1 MPDLSH
7 STSDTPSPASQR
19 RLPALWGKLLENR
32 SGPLLIALIAYIV
45 IIALIEP
52 NFLSLYNIRNVMLQ
66 VSVAGI
72 VTVGMTLMIIAG
84 QIDLSVGF
92 LVSLAACV
100 MATLLKLDMPVMV
113 IVAAGLG
120 LCVTLQAIAG
130 YIISRLKLEPF
141 IVTLGL
147 MAIYRGVALLMTNG
161 AEIPLDRKFQALGRG
176 RWFEIPIPVFIF
188 IGVCIVAWF
197 ILRHTVFGRQLYAVG
212 ENNEAAHL
220 AGINVLKFKVQVY
233 ALHGLLVGLA
243 AMILMSRIGVGSP
256 NMASGLELETIA
268 ATVVGG
274 AALAGGRGTIFGSFL
289 GVLFLGIISNS
300 MNIIGVSTFWQY
312 VMLGVV
318 VIGAV
323 IAGSRTKGKT

>member
-7 STSDTPSPASQR
+7 TTTNAQAQNAQSAL
-19 RLPALWGKLLENR
+19 RLLWNKFIDNR

-52 NFLSLYNIRNVMLQ
+52 RFLSLYNIRNVMLQ

-72 VTVGMTLMIIAG
+72 VTIGMTLMIIAR

-100 MATLLKLDMPVMV
+100 MATLLNLDMPIAV
-113 IVAAGLG
+113 IVLAGLT
-120 LCVTLQAIAG
+120 LCVSLQALSG
-130 YIISRLKLEPF
+130 YVISKLKLEPF

-147 MAIYRGVALLMTNG
+147 MAIYRGIALLMTNG

-176 RWFEIPIPVFIF
+176 RWLEIPIPVFIF
-188 IGVCIVAWF
+188 LGVCIIAWL

-256 NMASGLELETIA
+256 NMAAGLELETIA

-274 AALAGGRGTIFGSFL
+274 AALAGGRGTVFGSFL

-312 VMLGVV
+312 IMLGVV

-323 IAGSRTKGKT
+323 IAGSRTKDKS

>member
-1 MPDLSH
+1 MPSR
-7 STSDTPSPASQR
+7 SIPPANTTVQPSQSVLRHFATKFI
-19 RLPALWGKLLENR
+19 ANR
-32 SGPLLIALIAYIV
+32 SGPLLIALIVYIV
-45 IIALIEP
+45 VIALIEP
-52 NFLSLYNIRNVMLQ
+52 RFLSLYNIRNVMLQ

-72 VTVGMTLMIIAG
+72 VTIGMTLMIISG

-100 MATLLKLDMPVMV
+100 MATLLNLDMPVV
-113 IVAAGLG
+113 VVVLTGLG
-120 LCVTLQAIAG
+120 LCVSLQALSG
-130 YIISRLKLEPF
+130 YVISRLKLESF

-147 MAIYRGVALLMTNG
+147 MAIYRGIALLMTNG

-176 RWFEIPIPVFIF
+176 RWLEIPIPVFIF
-188 IGVCIVAWF
+188 LGVCAIAWF

-220 AGINVLKFKVQVY
+220 AGVNVLKFKIQVY

-256 NMASGLELETIA
+256 NMAAGLELETIA
-268 ATVVGG
+268 AAVVGG
-274 AALAGGRGTIFGSFL
+274 AALAGGRGTVFGSFL

-312 VMLGVV
+312 IMLGVV

-323 IAGSRTKGKT
+323 IAGSRTKDKS

>member
-1 MPDLSH
+1 MPSLSN
-7 STSDTPSPASQR
+7 TPANAQAQNPQSVLR
-19 RLPALWGKLLENR
+19 RFATKFIENR
-32 SGPLLIALIAYIV
+32 SGPLLIALIVYIV

-52 NFLSLYNIRNVMLQ
+52 RFLSLYNIRNVMLQ

-72 VTVGMTLMIIAG
+72 VTIGITLMIIAG

-100 MATLLKLDMPVMV
+100 MATLLNLDMPVV
-113 IVAAGLG
+113 VVVLTGLG
-120 LCVTLQAIAG
+120 LCVSLQAIAG
-130 YIISRLKLEPF
+130 YVISRLKLESF

-147 MAIYRGVALLMTNG
+147 MAIYRGIALLMTNG

-176 RWFEIPIPVFIF
+176 RWMEIPIPVFIF
-188 IGVCIVAWF
+188 LGVCVMAWF

-220 AGINVLKFKVQVY
+220 AGVNVLKFKIQVY

-256 NMASGLELETIA
+256 NMAAGLELETIA
-268 ATVVGG
+268 AAVVGG
-274 AALAGGRGTIFGSFL
+274 FL

-312 VMLGVV
+312 IMLGVV

-323 IAGSRTKGKT
+323 IAGSRTKDKS

>member
-1 MPDLSH
+1 MPSLSNTPAD
-7 STSDTPSPASQR
+7 TSAHNSQSALQ
-19 RLPALWGKLLENR
+19 RLGGKIFESR
-32 SGPLLIALIAYIV
+32 SIPLLIALIAYIV
-45 IIALIEP
+45 VIALIEP
-52 NFLSLYNIRNVMLQ
+52 RFLSLYNIRNVMLQ

-72 VTVGMTLMIIAG
+72 VTIGMTLMIIAG
-84 QIDLSVGF
+84 QIDLSVGY

-100 MATLLKLDMPVMV
+100 MATLLNLDLPVVV
-113 IVAAGLG
+113 IIVAGLG
-120 LCVTLQAIAG
+120 LCVTLQVFAG
-130 YIISRLKLEPF
+130 YVISRLKLEPF

-147 MAIYRGVALLMTNG
+147 MAIYRGIALLMTNG
-161 AEIPLDRKFQALGRG
+161 AEIPLDRKFQTLGRG
-176 RWFEIPIPVFIF
+176 RWLEIPIPVFIF
-188 IGVCIVAWF
+188 LGVCVLAWF
-197 ILRHTVFGRQLYAVG
+197 VLRHTVFGRQLYAVG

-220 AGINVLKFKVQVY
+220 AGVNVLKFKIQVY

-256 NMASGLELETIA
+256 NMAAGLELETIA

-274 AALAGGRGTIFGSFL
+274 AALAGGRGTVFGSFL

-312 VMLGVV
+312 IMLGFV

-323 IAGSRTKGKT
+323 VAGSRTKEKS